1 MASEALP
8 RSFGKYTLLSQLA
21 VGGMADVLL
30 ATQRGPAGFEKDCV
44 IKRIL
49 PHLAQDEAFVRM
61 FLDEARIAARLSHPN
76 IVQVFDFG
84 HEGGD
89 YFIALEYV
97 DGLTLEKMLSLSR
110 ERGHSGVPWPIA
122 VRIVASIAEGLDHA
136 HNATSS
142 DGEPLHLVHR
152 DVSPSNIIVGWGGAA
167 KILDF
172 GIAKVAAHRFQRNT
186 EVGVVKGKVP
196 YMSPEQIE
204 GEEIDARSDIFSLG
218 AVLYEAVTGQR
229 AFVGDSVGQVSQ
241 LITQHDPLPPEE
253 LNPAFPPDL
262 KPILW
267 RALSK
272 QVDRRY
278 QRARDFKLDLD
289 QFLADQHVSCTS
301 YDVAAYLEELAPRRG
316 KGTLLGV
323 GPAAPRGPA
332 FSSPYGSGERVPGS
346 GGDSAPS
353 RRTPSGQAPSRK
365 TPSKKTPTPAAS
377 RRTPSEPLPGQRETA
392 MPNPDDAPEEA
403 ASPRPAARSAAEPSG
418 RLAVPS
424 FDLDAEE
431 RRHQRPKSGSPV
443 VSLVIIGL
451 VLVTAVVFYILHS
464 RAVRRA
470 EQGAPAAD
478 ASAAPAT
485 PPAAPTVATP
495 PVAPTAATPP
505 SAATKPGEAA
515 KPTDKAGD
523 KPAAPAAK
531 PATAPD
537 KAPDKAA
544 DKPAAKPADKPAH
557 KKQKTDEGGEAPR
570 ALPKLPTPPPADPE

>member
-1 MASEALP
+1 
-8 RSFGKYTLLSQLA
+8 
-21 VGGMADVLL
+21 MADVHL
-30 ATQRGPAGFEKDCV
+30 ASQRGPAGFEKDCV

-97 DGLTLEKMLSLSR
+97 DGLTLEKILSMSR
-110 ERGHSGVPWPIA
+110 ERGQTGLPWPIA

-152 DVSPSNIIVGWGGAA
+152 DVSPSNIIVGLSGVA

-301 YDVAAYLEELAPRRG
+301 YDVAAYLEEMTPRRG

-323 GPAAPRGPA
+323 GPPAPRGSA
-332 FSSPYGSGERVPGS
+332 YSSAYSSSERAPSGPSS

-353 RRTPSGQAPSRK
+353 RRTPPGAGAGQAPSRK
-365 TPSKKTPTPAAS
+365 TPSRKTPIPAAS

-392 MPNPDDAPEEA
+392 MPNPADSPDDA
-403 ASPRPAARSAAEPSG
+403 ASPRAAARPAAEPSG

-431 RRHQRPKSGSPV
+431 RRHQRPKSGSPI
-443 VSLVIIGL
+443 VSLVIVGL
-451 VLVTAVVFYILHS
+451 VLVTAAVFYILHS

-470 EQGAPAAD
+470 EQTAPAATD
-478 ASAAPAT
+478 ASSAPAT
-485 PPAAPTVATP
+485 PPAGPTTPGATP
-495 PVAPTAATPP
+495 PATTPP
-505 SAATKPGEAA
+505 GTATTPPGTPAAARPGEAA
-515 KPTDKAGD
+515 R
-523 KPAAPAAK
+523 PAA
-531 PATAPD
+531 D
-537 KAPDKAA
+537 KAPEKAA
-544 DKPAAKPADKPAH
+544 EKPAPPAEKPAAKSATPPAEKPAARPAH
-557 KKQKTDEGGEAPR
+557 KKKTDEGDDAPR